1 MRIFKWSTE
10 TIVCKD
16 DYSLESFSFEIE
28 TISDKRLE
36 VFGIAKENTKEI
48 LKQRKQNFQRINICW
63 IELLTSYHV
72 SKYQYFIRLHE
83 NNCTRKNIMNI
94 LQLPFWKLREY
105 EEYYNG
111 NTKKLTKKKYLELK
125 KYMKNE
131 QIRRRYKIPEC
142 EFKQFLRGM

>member
-1 MRIFKWSTE
+1 MEIFKWSVE

-28 TISDKRLE
+28 TSSNKRKE
-36 VFGIAKENTKEI
+36 VFEIAKGKTTEL
-48 LKQRKQNFQRINICW
+48 LKQKKQKFQRINICW
-63 IELLTSYHV
+63 IESLTSYQV
-72 SKYQYFIRLHE
+72 SKYQSFIRLYE
-83 NNCTRKNIMNI
+83 NKRTRKNIMNI
-94 LQLPFWKLREY
+94 LQIPFWKLREY

-111 NTKKLTKKKYLELK
+111 NTNHLTKKKYLELK

-142 EFKQFLRGM
+142 EFKHFLRGI

>member
-1 MRIFKWSTE
+1 MEIFKWSIE

-28 TISDKRLE
+28 PISNKRKE
-36 VFGIAKENTKEI
+36 AFEIAMRKTDEL
-48 LKQRKQNFQRINICW
+48 LKQKKQKFQRINICW
-63 IELLTSYHV
+63 IELLTSYQV
-72 SKYQYFIRLHE
+72 SKYQNFIRLYE
-83 NNCTRKNIMNI
+83 NKCTRKNIMSI
-94 LQLPFWKLREY
+94 LQIPFWKLREY

-111 NTKKLTKKKYLELK
+111 NAKQLTKKKYLELK